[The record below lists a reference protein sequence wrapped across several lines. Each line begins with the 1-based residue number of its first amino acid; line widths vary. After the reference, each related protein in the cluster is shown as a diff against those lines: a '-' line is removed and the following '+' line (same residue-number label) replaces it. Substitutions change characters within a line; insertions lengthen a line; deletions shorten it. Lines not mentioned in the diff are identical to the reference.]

1 MCFKSSNLIELVAP
15 YIKIFPSSK
24 SLVACN
30 TNFIRLVQAAK
41 QQPFLISKQRV
52 INETDQFMIAVF
64 ECRRVLLSLHN
75 ESQDT
80 DRIRSHRL
88 LSCLCPFEK
97 LSDTRLLQKYKL
109 LNPTHAHI
117 LRLEIHDTNAS
128 KNHIIS
134 RPPTSL

>member
-1 MCFKSSNLIELVAP
+1 MSFKSLNLIALAAP
-15 YIKIFPSSK
+15 YIKLFPSSK

-30 TNFIRLVQAAK
+30 TNFIRLVQAAT
-41 QQPFLISKQRV
+41 FLNFQMKISGFK
-52 INETDQFMIAVF
+52 NETDQFMIAVF

-75 ESQDT
+75 VSQDT

>member
-1 MCFKSSNLIELVAP
+1 
-15 YIKIFPSSK
+15 
-24 SLVACN
+24 
-30 TNFIRLVQAAK
+30 
-41 QQPFLISKQRV
+41 
-52 INETDQFMIAVF
+52 MIAVF

-117 LRLEIHDTNAS
+117 LRQEIHDTNAS

-134 RPPTSL
+134 RPPTSLLAKKAMHQL